1 MSNWSAGTIGTVW
14 IGMLCAG
21 AVPATVNSTTERETT
36 RLVMRHLAR
45 WGPPG
50 TQDTQPTVGRV
61 TGCHA
66 GRALWRSRDDRSAR
80 QPSEVAGGRIERA
93 YVDPSLRHGGTL
105 PPEDRIR
112 WGPRPYRGS
121 IGKTPSQEAVG
132 CRPSRISSR
141 GRAATS
147 FP

>member
-80 QPSEVAGGRIERA
+80 QPSEVEPCAVFTPNRPLIGHCRVRA
-93 YVDPSLRHGGTL
+93 VWNAPMATTT
-105 PPEDRIR
+105 PAIR
-112 WGPRPYRGS
+112 P
-121 IGKTPSQEAVG
+121 Q
-132 CRPSRISSR
+132 
-141 GRAATS
+141 
-147 FP
+147 